1 MKLAENNYYLSM
13 RKIKTLPSRKSVI
26 LRSLKVLPKSDK
38 PKIVAVALLQ
48 VFLGFLDLL
57 GVAVIGILG
66 ALAITGIQ
74 SKEPGNRVSAFLNL
88 VGLNGVEFQKQVAIL
103 GLLAAF
109 VLIIRTVFSVIITR
123 KVFFFLSHRGAA
135 ISANLTSRLL
145 ARDLL
150 FIQSQ
155 STQQTLFSLTTG
167 VNSVTLGILGNA
179 TTLLADSSLLL
190 IMTIGLFIV
199 DPIIAISTLG
209 LFGGLGL
216 ILYLRMNVKAQSL
229 GSENSSLAIQSNQQ
243 IIEVLDSYRELVV
256 RNRRD
261 YYSRQIAKVRHQL
274 AETTAELQF
283 MPNIS
288 KYVIESGVVLGAIV
302 VSGIQF
308 LFQDAAH
315 AVATLSVFLAS
326 GTRIAPAIMRL
337 QHGAIAL
344 RSSIGSANAT
354 LEMIDSLSE
363 TQPIESTTDDVKVD
377 HLGFGAEVLIEG
389 AYLKYPSMD
398 RYALTDVTLKIFPGE
413 SIAIVGPSGAGKT
426 SLVDVLL
433 GVLPISRGSILISG
447 KSPENAISNWPG
459 AISYVPQDVT
469 ISNATLGENVSLG
482 YPSETVN
489 KDYVWDALD
498 IAQLTQFVKDLPDGL
513 DTLVGERGTKIS
525 GGQRQRLGIAR
536 ALYTKPKLLV
546 LDEATSSLDGQTESD
561 ISDAIQKLRGDV
573 TVVMIAHR
581 LSTVRN
587 ADKVV
592 YMKDGAIIAT
602 GTFEE
607 VRAQVP
613 DFDSQA
619 SLMGL

>member
-1 MKLAENNYYLSM
+1 M
-13 RKIKTLPSRKSVI
+13 RKKKTMHTRRSVI

-38 PKIVAVALLQ
+38 PKIAAVALLQ
-48 VFLGFLDLL
+48 VFLGFMDLL

-88 VGLNGVEFQKQVAIL
+88 VGLNGVEFQKQIAIL
-103 GLLAAF
+103 GVLAAL

-179 TTLLADSSLLL
+179 TTLLADTSLLL
-190 IMTIGLFIV
+190 IMTVGLFIV
-199 DPIIAISTLG
+199 DPIIALSTLS

-216 ILYLRMNVKAQSL
+216 FLYLGMNVKAQSL
-229 GSENSSLAIQSNQQ
+229 GVENSTNTIASNQQ

-337 QHGAIAL
+337 QQSAIML

-354 LEMIDSLSE
+354 LEMIDSLSD
-363 TQPIESTTDDVKVD
+363 TQPIQGTTDEINVD
-377 HLGFGAEVLIEG
+377 HLGFNAEVSIEG
-389 AYLKYPSMD
+389 AYLKYPSTD
-398 RYALTDVTLKIFPGE
+398 RYALENITLKFLPGE

-433 GVLPISRGSILISG
+433 GVLPISSGSILISG
-447 KSPENAISNWPG
+447 KSPEAAISNWPG

-482 YPSETVN
+482 YPSESVN
-489 KDYVWDALD
+489 LSYVWQALEV
-498 IAQLTQFVKDLPDGL
+498 AQLTDFVNDLPGKL
-513 DTLVGERGTKIS
+513 ETLVGERGTKIS

-536 ALYTKPKLLV
+536 AMYTKPKLLV

-561 ISDAIQKLRGDV
+561 ISDAIQNLRGDV

-592 YMKDGAIIAT
+592 YMQDGSILAL

-607 VRAQVP
+607 VRSQVP

>member
-1 MKLAENNYYLSM
+1 M
-13 RKIKTLPSRKSVI
+13 I

-581 LSTVRN
+581 LSTIRN

>member
-1 MKLAENNYYLSM
+1 MELMKSKLVTE
-13 RKIKTLPSRKSVI
+13 SVI
-26 LRSLKVLPKSDK
+26 FRALRVLPKSDK
-38 PKIVAVALLQ
+38 PKIAIVAIMQ

-74 SKEPGNRVSAFLNL
+74 SKAPGNRVSKFLEIAQLDGL
-88 VGLNGVEFQKQVAIL
+88 VFQRQVAVL
-103 GLLAAF
+103 AVVAAF
-109 VLIIRTVFSVIITR
+109 VLIIRTIFSVLITR
-123 KVFFFLSHRGAA
+123 RVFYFLSHRGAT
-135 ISANLTSRLL
+135 ISASLTSRLL
-145 ARDLL
+145 SRDLL

-155 STQQTLFSLTTG
+155 STQQTLFSITTG

-179 TTLLADSSLLL
+179 TTLLSDASLLL
-190 IMTIGLFIV
+190 IMTVGLFIV
-199 DPIIAISTLG
+199 DPVIALSTLG

-216 ILYLRMNVKAQSL
+216 FLYLRMNVKAQKL
-229 GSENSSLAIQSNQQ
+229 GAENSILSIFSNQQ
-243 IIEVLDSYRELVV
+243 VIEVLDSYRELVV

-261 YYSRQIAKVRHQL
+261 YYSRQIARVRHDL

-337 QHGAIAL
+337 QHSAISL
-344 RSSIGSANAT
+344 RSSVGSAATT
-354 LEMIDSLSE
+354 LELIE
-363 TQPIESTTDDVKVD
+363 TLAKADPIENTSDEVSVN
-377 HLGFGAEVLIEG
+377 HEGFEPNISMSQVS
-389 AYLKYPSMD
+389 LKYPGNQEW
-398 RYALTDVTLKIFPGE
+398 ALKDINLKILPGE
-413 SIAIVGPSGAGKT
+413 SVAIVGPSGAGKT

-433 GVLPISRGSILISG
+433 GVLPVDFGEV
-447 KSPENAISNWPG
+447 KISNNSPSETITRWPG

-469 ISNATLGENVSLG
+469 ISNATFGENVSLG
-482 YPSETVN
+482 FPADKN
-489 KDYVWDALD
+489 KEKYVWDALEV
-498 IAQLTQFVKDLPDGL
+498 AQLRDFVMSLPDGL

-536 ALYTKPKLLV
+536 AMYTKPKLLV

-561 ISDAIQKLRGDV
+561 ISNAIQKLKGDV
-573 TVVMIAHR
+573 TIVMIAHR

-587 ADKVV
+587 VDKVV
-592 YMKDGAIIAT
+592 YLEKGQILAV
-602 GTFEE
+602 GSFEE
-607 VRAQVP
+607 VRAQVS

>member
-1 MKLAENNYYLSM
+1 M
-13 RKIKTLPSRKSVI
+13 RKKRAMPSQKSVI

-38 PKIVAVALLQ
+38 PKVIVVALLQ
-48 VFLGFLDLL
+48 VFLGFMDLL

-74 SKEPGNRVSAFLNL
+74 SKEPGNRVSGFLNL
-88 VGLNGVEFQKQVAIL
+88 IGLDGVEFQKQVAVL
-103 GLLAAF
+103 ALLAAF
-109 VLIIRTVFSVIITR
+109 VLIIRTIFSVIITR

-145 ARDLL
+145 SRDLL

-167 VNSVTLGILGNA
+167 VNSVTLGILGNT
-179 TTLLADSSLLL
+179 TTLLADSSLLF
-190 IMTIGLFIV
+190 IMAIGLFIV
-199 DPIIAISTLG
+199 DPMIAVSTLG

-216 ILYLRMNVKAQSL
+216 ILYLRMNVKAQTL
-229 GSENSSLAIQSNQQ
+229 GSENSTLAIQSNQQ
-243 IIEVLDSYRELVV
+243 IIGVLDSYRELVV

-261 YYSRQIAKVRHQL
+261 YYSRQIAKIRHQL

-308 LFQDAAH
+308 LLQDAAN

-344 RSSIGSANAT
+344 RSSVGAANTT
-354 LEMIDSLSE
+354 LELIDTLSDTE
-363 TQPIESTTDDVKVD
+363 PIESTTDEINVD
-377 HLGFGAEVLIEG
+377 HIGFSAEVQIEG
-389 AYLKYPSMD
+389 VYLKYPTMD
-398 RYALTDVTLKIFPGE
+398 KYALNNVTLNILPGE
-413 SIAIVGPSGAGKT
+413 SVAIVGPSGAGKT

-433 GVLPISRGSILISG
+433 GVLPISSGSISISG
-447 KSPENAISNWPG
+447 KSPAVAISTWPG
-459 AISYVPQDVT
+459 AISYVPQDIT
-469 ISNATLGENVSLG
+469 ISNATLGENISLG
-482 YPSETVN
+482 YPIDSVN
-489 KDYVWDALD
+489 HPYLWDA
-498 IAQLTQFVKDLPDGL
+498 IEVAQLTDFVKSLPESLG
-513 DTLVGERGTKIS
+513 TFVGERGTKIS

-536 ALYTKPKLLV
+536 AMYTKPKLLV
-546 LDEATSSLDGQTESD
+546 LDEATSSLDGKSESD
-561 ISDAIQKLRGDV
+561 ISDAIQKLRGEV

-587 ADKVV
+587 VDKVV
-592 YMKDGAIIAT
+592 YMESGKILAI

-607 VRAQVP
+607 VRSKVP

-619 SLMGL
+619 ALMGLK

>member
-1 MKLAENNYYLSM
+1 MENNYNLSM
-13 RKIKTLPSRKSVI
+13 RKKRTMPSRKSVI

-38 PKIVAVALLQ
+38 PKVVAVALLQ
-48 VFLGFLDLL
+48 VFLGFMDLL

-74 SKEPGNRVSAFLNL
+74 SKEPGNRVSGFLNL
-88 VGLNGVEFQKQVAIL
+88 IGLDGVEFQKQVAVL
-103 GLLAAF
+103 ALLAAF
-109 VLIIRTVFSVIITR
+109 VLIIRTIFSVVITR

-145 ARDLL
+145 SRDLL

-179 TTLLADSSLLL
+179 TTLLADSSLLF
-190 IMTIGLFIV
+190 IMAIGLFIV
-199 DPIIAISTLG
+199 DPMIAVSTLG

-216 ILYLRMNVKAQSL
+216 ILYLRMNVKAQTL
-229 GSENSSLAIQSNQQ
+229 GSENSTLAIQSNQQ

-261 YYSRQIAKVRHQL
+261 YYSRQIAKIRHQL

-288 KYVIESGVVLGAIV
+288 KYVIESGVVLGAIL

-308 LFQDAAH
+308 LLQDAAN

-344 RSSIGSANAT
+344 RSSVGSANAT
-354 LEMIDSLSE
+354 LELIDSLSD
-363 TQPIESTTDDVKVD
+363 TQPIEGTTDEINVD
-377 HLGFGAEVLIEG
+377 HNGFSAVVQIDG

-398 RYALTDVTLKIFPGE
+398 KYALNNITLKILPGE
-413 SIAIVGPSGAGKT
+413 SVAIVGPSGAGKT

-433 GVLPISRGSILISG
+433 GVLPISSGSISISG
-447 KSPENAISNWPG
+447 KSPEVAISSWPG

-482 YPSETVN
+482 YPSDSVN
-489 KDYVWDALD
+489 LNYVWDSLEVAR
-498 IAQLTQFVKDLPDGL
+498 LTEFVNDLPEKL
-513 DTLVGERGTKIS
+513 ETLVGERGTKIS

-536 ALYTKPKLLV
+536 AMYTKPKLLV

-561 ISDAIQKLRGDV
+561 ISDAIQNLRGDV

-587 ADKVV
+587 VDKVV
-592 YMKDGAIIAT
+592 YMKDGSILAT
-602 GTFEE
+602 GIFEE

>member
-1 MKLAENNYYLSM
+1 VKFAENNYYLSM
-13 RKIKTLPSRKSVI
+13 SKTETMHTRRSVI

-48 VFLGFLDLL
+48 VFLGFMDLL
-57 GVAVIGILG
+57 GVAAIGILG

-74 SKEPGNRVSAFLNL
+74 SKEPGNRVSAFLNF

-103 GLLAAF
+103 GLVAAL
-109 VLIIRTVFSVIITR
+109 VLIIRTIFSVIITR

-216 ILYLRMNVKAQSL
+216 ILYLRMNVKAQTL

-354 LEMIDSLSE
+354 LEMIDSLSD
-363 TQPIESTTDDVKVD
+363 TQPIQGTTDEINVD
-377 HLGFGAEVLIEG
+377 HLGFNAEVSIEG
-389 AYLKYPSMD
+389 AYLKYPSTD
-398 RYALTDVTLKIFPGE
+398 RYALENITLKFLPGE

-433 GVLPISRGSILISG
+433 GVLLISSGSILISG
-447 KSPENAISNWPG
+447 KSPEAAISNWPG

-469 ISNATLGENVSLG
+469 ISDATLGENVSLG
-482 YPSETVN
+482 YPSESVN
-489 KDYVWDALD
+489 MSFVWEALEV
-498 IAQLTQFVKDLPDGL
+498 AQLTDFVNDLPGKL
-513 DTLVGERGTKIS
+513 ETLVGERGTKIS

-536 ALYTKPKLLV
+536 AMYTKPKLLV

-561 ISDAIQKLRGDV
+561 ISDAIQNLRGDV

-592 YMKDGAIIAT
+592 YMQDGSILAV

>member
-1 MKLAENNYYLSM
+1 
-13 RKIKTLPSRKSVI
+13 
-26 LRSLKVLPKSDK
+26 
-38 PKIVAVALLQ
+38 
-48 VFLGFLDLL
+48 
-57 GVAVIGILG
+57 
-66 ALAITGIQ
+66 
-74 SKEPGNRVSAFLNL
+74 
-88 VGLNGVEFQKQVAIL
+88 
-103 GLLAAF
+103 
-109 VLIIRTVFSVIITR
+109 
-123 KVFFFLSHRGAA
+123 
-135 ISANLTSRLL
+135 
-145 ARDLL
+145 
-150 FIQSQ
+150 
-155 STQQTLFSLTTG
+155 
-167 VNSVTLGILGNA
+167 
-179 TTLLADSSLLL
+179 
-190 IMTIGLFIV
+190 MTIGLFIV

-216 ILYLRMNVKAQSL
+216 ILYLRMNVKAQTL

-261 YYSRQIAKVRHQL
+261 YYSRQIARVRHQL

-354 LEMIDSLSE
+354 LEMIDSLSD
-363 TQPIESTTDDVKVD
+363 TQPIQGTTDEINVD
-377 HLGFGAEVLIEG
+377 HLGFNAEVSIEG
-389 AYLKYPSMD
+389 AYLKYPSTD
-398 RYALTDVTLKIFPGE
+398 RYALENITLKFLPGE

-433 GVLPISRGSILISG
+433 GVLPISSGNILISG
-447 KSPENAISNWPG
+447 KSPESAISNWPG

-482 YPSETVN
+482 YPSESVN
-489 KDYVWDALD
+489 LSYVWQALEV
-498 IAQLTQFVKDLPDGL
+498 AQLTDFVNDLPGKL
-513 DTLVGERGTKIS
+513 ETLVGERGTKIS

-536 ALYTKPKLLV
+536 AMYTKPKLLV

-561 ISDAIQKLRGDV
+561 ISDAIQNLRGDV

-592 YMKDGAIIAT
+592 YMKDGSILAV
-602 GTFEE
+602 GTFDE

>member
-1 MKLAENNYYLSM
+1 MKLPENNYYLSM
-13 RKIKTLPSRKSVI
+13 RKIKAMHTRRSVI

-48 VFLGFLDLL
+48 VFLGFMDLL

-74 SKEPGNRVSAFLNL
+74 SKEPGNRVSAFLDF

-103 GLLAAF
+103 GLVAAL
-109 VLIIRTVFSVIITR
+109 VLIIRTIFSVIITR

-216 ILYLRMNVKAQSL
+216 ILYLRMNVKAQTL

-261 YYSRQIAKVRHQL
+261 YYSRQIARVRHQL

-354 LEMIDSLSE
+354 LEMIDSLSD
-363 TQPIESTTDDVKVD
+363 TQPIQGTTDEINVD
-377 HLGFGAEVLIEG
+377 HLGFNAEVSIEG
-389 AYLKYPSMD
+389 AYLKYPSTD
-398 RYALTDVTLKIFPGE
+398 RYALENITLKFLPGE

-433 GVLPISRGSILISG
+433 GVLPISSGNILISG
-447 KSPENAISNWPG
+447 KSPESAISNWPG

-482 YPSETVN
+482 YPSESVN
-489 KDYVWDALD
+489 LSYVWQALEV
-498 IAQLTQFVKDLPDGL
+498 AQLTDFVNDLPGKL
-513 DTLVGERGTKIS
+513 ETLVGERGTKIS

-536 ALYTKPKLLV
+536 AMYTKPKLLV

-561 ISDAIQKLRGDV
+561 ISDAIQNLRGDV

-592 YMKDGAIIAT
+592 YMKDGSILAV
-602 GTFEE
+602 GTFDE

>member
-1 MKLAENNYYLSM
+1 
-13 RKIKTLPSRKSVI
+13 
-26 LRSLKVLPKSDK
+26 
-38 PKIVAVALLQ
+38 
-48 VFLGFLDLL
+48 
-57 GVAVIGILG
+57 
-66 ALAITGIQ
+66 
-74 SKEPGNRVSAFLNL
+74 
-88 VGLNGVEFQKQVAIL
+88 
-103 GLLAAF
+103 
-109 VLIIRTVFSVIITR
+109 
-123 KVFFFLSHRGAA
+123 
-135 ISANLTSRLL
+135 
-145 ARDLL
+145 
-150 FIQSQ
+150 
-155 STQQTLFSLTTG
+155 
-167 VNSVTLGILGNA
+167 
-179 TTLLADSSLLL
+179 
-190 IMTIGLFIV
+190 MTIGLFIV

-337 QHGAIAL
+337 QQGAIAL

-433 GVLPISRGSILISG
+433 GVLPVSRGIILISG
-447 KSPENAISNWPG
+447 KSPDNAISSWPG

-469 ISNATLGENVSLG
+469 ISNASLGENVSLG

-513 DTLVGERGTKIS
+513 ETLVGERGTKIS

-561 ISDAIQKLRGDV
+561 ISDAIQKLRVDV

-592 YMKDGAIIAT
+592 YMKDGAIIAA

>member
-1 MKLAENNYYLSM
+1 MENNYNLSM
-13 RKIKTLPSRKSVI
+13 RKKRAMPSQKSVI

-38 PKIVAVALLQ
+38 PKVIVVALLQ
-48 VFLGFLDLL
+48 VFLGFMDLL

-74 SKEPGNRVSAFLNL
+74 SKEPGNRVSGFLNL
-88 VGLNGVEFQKQVAIL
+88 IGLDGVEFQKQVAVL
-103 GLLAAF
+103 ALLAAF
-109 VLIIRTVFSVIITR
+109 VLIIRTIFSVIITR

-145 ARDLL
+145 SRDLL

-179 TTLLADSSLLL
+179 TTLLADSSLLF
-190 IMTIGLFIV
+190 IMAIGLFIV
-199 DPIIAISTLG
+199 DPMIAVSTLG

-216 ILYLRMNVKAQSL
+216 ILYLRMNVKAQTL
-229 GSENSSLAIQSNQQ
+229 GSENSTLAIQSNQQ

-261 YYSRQIAKVRHQL
+261 YYSRQIAKIRHQL

-308 LFQDAAH
+308 LLQDAAN

-344 RSSIGSANAT
+344 RSSVGAANTT
-354 LEMIDSLSE
+354 LELIDTLSDTE
-363 TQPIESTTDDVKVD
+363 PIESTTDEINVD
-377 HLGFGAEVLIEG
+377 HIGFSAEVQIEG
-389 AYLKYPSMD
+389 VYLKYPTMD
-398 RYALTDVTLKIFPGE
+398 KYALNNVTLNILPGE
-413 SIAIVGPSGAGKT
+413 SVAIVGPSGAGKT

-433 GVLPISRGSILISG
+433 GVLPISSGSISISG
-447 KSPENAISNWPG
+447 KSPAVAISTWPG
-459 AISYVPQDVT
+459 AISYVPQDIT
-469 ISNATLGENVSLG
+469 ISNATLGENISLG
-482 YPSETVN
+482 YPIDSVN
-489 KDYVWDALD
+489 HPYLWDA
-498 IAQLTQFVKDLPDGL
+498 IEVAQLTDFVKSLPESL
-513 DTLVGERGTKIS
+513 ETFVGERGTKIS

-536 ALYTKPKLLV
+536 AMYTKPKLLV
-546 LDEATSSLDGQTESD
+546 LDEATSSLDGQSESD

-587 ADKVV
+587 VDKVV
-592 YMKDGAIIAT
+592 YMESGKILAI

-607 VRAQVP
+607 VRSKVP

-619 SLMGL
+619 ALMGLK

>member
-1 MKLAENNYYLSM
+1 M
-13 RKIKTLPSRKSVI
+13 I

-354 LEMIDSLSE
+354 LEMIDSLSD
-363 TQPIESTTDDVKVD
+363 TQPIQGTSDEINVD
-377 HLGFGAEVLIEG
+377 HLGFNAEVSIKG
-389 AYLKYPSMD
+389 VYLKYPSTD
-398 RYALTDVTLKIFPGE
+398 KYALENVTLKFLAGE
-413 SIAIVGPSGAGKT
+413 SLAIVGPSGAGKT

-433 GVLPISRGSILISG
+433 GVLPISSGSILISG
-447 KSPENAISNWPG
+447 KSPESAISNWPG

-498 IAQLTQFVKDLPDGL
+498 LAQLTQFVKDLPDGL

>member
-1 MKLAENNYYLSM
+1 MHT
-13 RKIKTLPSRKSVI
+13 RRSVI

-38 PKIVAVALLQ
+38 PKIAAVALLQ
-48 VFLGFLDLL
+48 VFLGFMDLL

-88 VGLNGVEFQKQVAIL
+88 VGLNGVEFQKQIAIL
-103 GLLAAF
+103 GVLAAL

-179 TTLLADSSLLL
+179 TTLLADTSLLL
-190 IMTIGLFIV
+190 IMTVGLFIV
-199 DPIIAISTLG
+199 DPIIALSTLS

-216 ILYLRMNVKAQSL
+216 FLYLGMNVKAQSL
-229 GSENSSLAIQSNQQ
+229 GVENSTNTIASNQQ

-337 QHGAIAL
+337 QQSAIML

-354 LEMIDSLSE
+354 LEMIDSLSD
-363 TQPIESTTDDVKVD
+363 TQPIQGTTDEINVD
-377 HLGFGAEVLIEG
+377 HLGFNAEVSIEG
-389 AYLKYPSMD
+389 AYLKYPSTD
-398 RYALTDVTLKIFPGE
+398 RYALENITLKFLPGE

-433 GVLPISRGSILISG
+433 GVLPISSGSILISG
-447 KSPENAISNWPG
+447 KSPEAAISNWPG

-482 YPSETVN
+482 YPSESVN
-489 KDYVWDALD
+489 LSYVWQALEV
-498 IAQLTQFVKDLPDGL
+498 AQLTDFVNDLPGKL
-513 DTLVGERGTKIS
+513 ETLVGERGTKIS

-536 ALYTKPKLLV
+536 AMYTKPKLLV

-561 ISDAIQKLRGDV
+561 ISDAIQNLRGDV

-592 YMKDGAIIAT
+592 YMQDGSILAL

-607 VRAQVP
+607 VRSQVP

>member
-1 MKLAENNYYLSM
+1 M
-13 RKIKTLPSRKSVI
+13 IF
-26 LRSLKVLPKSDK
+26 RSLKVLPKSDK

-377 HLGFGAEVLIEG
+377 HLGFDAEVLIEG

-433 GVLPISRGSILISG
+433 GVLPVSRGIILISG
-447 KSPENAISNWPG
+447 KSPDNAISSWPG

-469 ISNATLGENVSLG
+469 ISNASLGENVSLG

-513 DTLVGERGTKIS
+513 ETLVGERGTKIS

-581 LSTVRN
+581 LSTVMN

-592 YMKDGAIIAT
+592 YMKDGAIIAA

>member
-1 MKLAENNYYLSM
+1 MKFRENNYNLGM
-13 RKIKTLPSRKSVI
+13 RKKRTTPSRKSVI
-26 LRSLKVLPKSDK
+26 LRSLEVLPKSDK
-38 PKIVAVALLQ
+38 SKVIAVAFLQ
-48 VFLGFLDLL
+48 VFLGFMDLL
-57 GVAVIGILG
+57 GVAVIGVLG

-74 SKEPGNRVSAFLNL
+74 SKEPGNRVSGFLNL
-88 VGLNGVEFQKQVAIL
+88 IGLDGVEFQKQVAAL
-103 GLLAAF
+103 ALLAAF
-109 VLIIRTVFSVIITR
+109 VLIIRTIFSVIITR

-145 ARDLL
+145 SRDLL

-155 STQQTLFSLTTG
+155 SSQQTLFSLTTG

-190 IMTIGLFIV
+190 IMAIGLFIV
-199 DPIIAISTLG
+199 DPMIAVSTLG

-216 ILYLRMNVKAQSL
+216 ILYLRMNVRAQSL
-229 GSENSSLAIQSNQQ
+229 GSENSTLAIQSNQQ

-261 YYSRQIAKVRHQL
+261 YYSRQIAKIRHQL

-308 LFQDAAH
+308 LLQDAAN

-344 RSSIGSANAT
+344 RSSVGSANAT
-354 LEMIDSLSE
+354 LELIDSLSD
-363 TQPIESTTDDVKVD
+363 TQPIEGTTDEIKVD
-377 HLGFGAEVLIEG
+377 HNGFNAEVQIVG

-398 RYALTDVTLKIFPGE
+398 KFALNNVSLKILPGE
-413 SIAIVGPSGAGKT
+413 SVAIVGPSGAGKT

-433 GVLPISRGSILISG
+433 GVLPISSGSISISG
-447 KSPENAISNWPG
+447 KSPAAAISTWPG

-482 YPSETVN
+482 YPSDSVN
-489 KDYVWDALD
+489 LNYVWDSLEVAK
-498 IAQLTQFVKDLPDGL
+498 LTEFVNDLPEKLG
-513 DTLVGERGTKIS
+513 TLVGERGTKIS

-536 ALYTKPKLLV
+536 AMYTKPKLLV

-561 ISDAIQKLRGDV
+561 ISDAIQNLRGDV

-592 YMKDGAIIAT
+592 YMKDGAILAV
-602 GTFEE
+602 GSFDE
-607 VRAQVP
+607 VRTQVP